1 MLILLPNLLDE
12 RQNPKEVFS
21 LEVHIMVESLQGLI
35 AESEKA
41 GRAYLRSFLPK
52 EKANSLPLAIFNEH
66 SKKEEIASLLK
77 PLKNERWGLISDA
90 GVPCVADPGVPLVH
104 AAKEMN
110 IQVVS
115 PFIPSSFLLALML
128 SGLEGQRFAFHGYLP
143 REDAQLKKALLQLE
157 KRSRDDKA
165 TQIWI
170 EAPYRSSKML
180 SYLLNTLHEE
190 TTLCI
195 AKSLS
200 SPDESVIT
208 QKIKKWR
215 TSTPVLG
222 KEPTIFLIYS
232 G

>member
-1 MLILLPNLLDE
+1 
-12 RQNPKEVFS
+12 FT
-21 LEVHIMVESLQGLI
+21 
-35 AESEKA
+35 
-41 GRAYLRSFLPK
+41 
-52 EKANSLPLAIFNEH
+52 
-66 SKKEEIASLLK
+66 
-77 PLKNERWGLISDA
+77 
-90 GVPCVADPGVPLVH
+90 
-104 AAKEMN
+104 AKEMN

-115 PFIPSSFLLALML
+115 SFIPSSFLLALML

-143 REDAQLKKALLQLE
+143 REDAQLKRSLLQLE
-157 KRSRDDKA
+157 KRSREDKA

-170 EAPYRSSKML
+170 EAPYRSSKMV

-190 TTLCI
+190 TLLCI
-195 AKSLS
+195 AKSLT

-215 TSTPVLG
+215 SSSPLLG